1 MDERLIKLAHA
12 IEETKELWEEFKTE
26 EIRIYLEYLKE
37 LWSSLV
43 EQWSC
48 SSLFSCVVSV
58 ECARKPPNFSHLKH
72 EQTDENPT
80 GVF

>member
-1 MDERLIKLAHA
+1 MKAMNTGTLSVMKLMAIQPTTTLADYIILEEASKMDERLIKLVHA

-43 EQWSC
+43 E
-48 SSLFSCVVSV
+48 
-58 ECARKPPNFSHLKH
+58 
-72 EQTDENPT
+72 
-80 GVF
+80 

>member
-1 MDERLIKLAHA
+1 MKAMNTGTLSVMKLMATQPTTTLADYIILEEASKMDERLIKLAHA

-43 EQWSC
+43 E
-48 SSLFSCVVSV
+48 
-58 ECARKPPNFSHLKH
+58 
-72 EQTDENPT
+72 
-80 GVF
+80 

>member
-12 IEETKELWEEFKTE
+12 IEETKELWEEFKIE

-43 EQWSC
+43 E
-48 SSLFSCVVSV
+48 
-58 ECARKPPNFSHLKH
+58 
-72 EQTDENPT
+72 
-80 GVF
+80 

>member
-1 MDERLIKLAHA
+1 MKAMNTGTLSVMRLMATQPTTTLADSIIFMEVSKMDERLIKLAHA

-43 EQWSC
+43 E
-48 SSLFSCVVSV
+48 
-58 ECARKPPNFSHLKH
+58 
-72 EQTDENPT
+72 
-80 GVF
+80 

>member
-1 MDERLIKLAHA
+1 MKAMNTGTLSVMRLMVTQPATILADYIILEEASKMDDRLIKLAHA

-43 EQWSC
+43 E
-48 SSLFSCVVSV
+48 
-58 ECARKPPNFSHLKH
+58 
-72 EQTDENPT
+72 
-80 GVF
+80 

>member
-1 MDERLIKLAHA
+1 MATQPTTTLADYIILEEASNMDERLIKLVHA

-43 EQWSC
+43 E
-48 SSLFSCVVSV
+48 
-58 ECARKPPNFSHLKH
+58 
-72 EQTDENPT
+72 
-80 GVF
+80 

>member
-1 MDERLIKLAHA
+1 MATQPATTLADYIILEEVSKMDERLIKLVHA

-43 EQWSC
+43 E
-48 SSLFSCVVSV
+48 
-58 ECARKPPNFSHLKH
+58 
-72 EQTDENPT
+72 
-80 GVF
+80 

>member
-1 MDERLIKLAHA
+1 MKATNTGTLSVMKLMATQPTTTLADYIILEEASKMDERLIKLAHA

-43 EQWSC
+43 
-48 SSLFSCVVSV
+48 
-58 ECARKPPNFSHLKH
+58 K
-72 EQTDENPT
+72 
-80 GVF
+80 

>member
-1 MDERLIKLAHA
+1 MATQPVTTLADYIILEEVSKMDERLIKLVHA

-43 EQWSC
+43 E
-48 SSLFSCVVSV
+48 
-58 ECARKPPNFSHLKH
+58 
-72 EQTDENPT
+72 
-80 GVF
+80 

>member
-1 MDERLIKLAHA
+1 MKAMNTATLSVMRLMATQLATTLADYTILEEASKMDERLLKLAHA

-43 EQWSC
+43 E
-48 SSLFSCVVSV
+48 
-58 ECARKPPNFSHLKH
+58 
-72 EQTDENPT
+72 
-80 GVF
+80 

>member
-1 MDERLIKLAHA
+1 MHAGTLSVTLLMVTQLTTILADSIIFMEASKMEERLIKLAHA

-43 EQWSC
+43 E
-48 SSLFSCVVSV
+48 
-58 ECARKPPNFSHLKH
+58 
-72 EQTDENPT
+72 
-80 GVF
+80 

>member
-1 MDERLIKLAHA
+1 MKATNTGTLSVMRLMATQPVTTLADYIILEEVSKMDERLIKLAHA

-43 EQWSC
+43 E
-48 SSLFSCVVSV
+48 
-58 ECARKPPNFSHLKH
+58 
-72 EQTDENPT
+72 
-80 GVF
+80 

>member
-1 MDERLIKLAHA
+1 MVTQLTTILVDSIIFMEASKIGLINLAHA

-43 EQWSC
+43 
-48 SSLFSCVVSV
+48 
-58 ECARKPPNFSHLKH
+58 K
-72 EQTDENPT
+72 
-80 GVF
+80 

>member
-1 MDERLIKLAHA
+1 MKAMNTGTLSVMRLMATQPTTTLADYIILEEVSKMDERLIKLAHA

-43 EQWSC
+43 E
-48 SSLFSCVVSV
+48 
-58 ECARKPPNFSHLKH
+58 
-72 EQTDENPT
+72 
-80 GVF
+80 

>member
-1 MDERLIKLAHA
+1 MKAMNTGTLSVMRLMATQPTTTLADYIILEEASKMGLIKLAHA

-43 EQWSC
+43 E
-48 SSLFSCVVSV
+48 
-58 ECARKPPNFSHLKH
+58 
-72 EQTDENPT
+72 
-80 GVF
+80 

>member
-1 MDERLIKLAHA
+1 MHAGTLSVTLLMVTQLTTILADSIIFMEASKMDERLIKLAHA

-43 EQWSC
+43 
-48 SSLFSCVVSV
+48 
-58 ECARKPPNFSHLKH
+58 K
-72 EQTDENPT
+72 
-80 GVF
+80 

>member
-1 MDERLIKLAHA
+1 MKAMNTGTLNVMRLMATQPTTTLADYIILEEASNMDERLIKLVHA

-43 EQWSC
+43 E
-48 SSLFSCVVSV
+48 
-58 ECARKPPNFSHLKH
+58 
-72 EQTDENPT
+72 
-80 GVF
+80 

>member
-1 MDERLIKLAHA
+1 MHAGTLSVMLLMVTQLTTILADYIILEEASKMDERLIKLAHA

-43 EQWSC
+43 E
-48 SSLFSCVVSV
+48 
-58 ECARKPPNFSHLKH
+58 
-72 EQTDENPT
+72 
-80 GVF
+80 

>member
-1 MDERLIKLAHA
+1 MKAMNAGTLSVMKLMATQPTTTLADYIILEEASKMDERLIKLAHA

-43 EQWSC
+43 E
-48 SSLFSCVVSV
+48 
-58 ECARKPPNFSHLKH
+58 
-72 EQTDENPT
+72 
-80 GVF
+80 

>member
-1 MDERLIKLAHA
+1 MHAGTLSVTLLMVTQLTTILADSIIFMEASKMDERLIKLAHA

-43 EQWSC
+43 E
-48 SSLFSCVVSV
+48 
-58 ECARKPPNFSHLKH
+58 
-72 EQTDENPT
+72 
-80 GVF
+80 

>member
-1 MDERLIKLAHA
+1 MNTGTLSVMLLMVTQLTTRLADSIIFMEASKMGLIKLAHA

-43 EQWSC
+43 E
-48 SSLFSCVVSV
+48 
-58 ECARKPPNFSHLKH
+58 
-72 EQTDENPT
+72 
-80 GVF
+80 

>member
-1 MDERLIKLAHA
+1 MKAMNTGTLSVMRLMATQPTTTLADYIILEEASKMDERLIKLAHA

-43 EQWSC
+43 E
-48 SSLFSCVVSV
+48 
-58 ECARKPPNFSHLKH
+58 
-72 EQTDENPT
+72 
-80 GVF
+80 

>member
-1 MDERLIKLAHA
+1 MVTQLTIILADYTILEEASNMDERLIKLAHA

-43 EQWSC
+43 E
-48 SSLFSCVVSV
+48 
-58 ECARKPPNFSHLKH
+58 
-72 EQTDENPT
+72 
-80 GVF
+80 

>member
-1 MDERLIKLAHA
+1 MVTQLTTILVDSIIFMEASKMDERLIKLAHA

-43 EQWSC
+43 E
-48 SSLFSCVVSV
+48 
-58 ECARKPPNFSHLKH
+58 
-72 EQTDENPT
+72 
-80 GVF
+80 

>member
-1 MDERLIKLAHA
+1 MKAMNTGTLSVMKLMATQLTTTLADYIILEEASKMDERLIKLAHA

-43 EQWSC
+43 E
-48 SSLFSCVVSV
+48 
-58 ECARKPPNFSHLKH
+58 
-72 EQTDENPT
+72 
-80 GVF
+80 

>member
-26 EIRIYLEYLKE
+26 EIRIYLAYLKE

-43 EQWSC
+43 
-48 SSLFSCVVSV
+48 
-58 ECARKPPNFSHLKH
+58 K
-72 EQTDENPT
+72 
-80 GVF
+80 

>member
-1 MDERLIKLAHA
+1 MATQPITTLADYIILEEVSKMDERLIKLAHA

-43 EQWSC
+43 E
-48 SSLFSCVVSV
+48 
-58 ECARKPPNFSHLKH
+58 
-72 EQTDENPT
+72 
-80 GVF
+80 

>member
-1 MDERLIKLAHA
+1 MKAMNIGTLSVMRLMATQPTTILADYIILEEASKMDERLLKLAHA

-43 EQWSC
+43 E
-48 SSLFSCVVSV
+48 
-58 ECARKPPNFSHLKH
+58 
-72 EQTDENPT
+72 
-80 GVF
+80 

>member
-1 MDERLIKLAHA
+1 MKAMNAGIMSVMRLMATQLTTTLADYIILEEASKMDERLIKLAHA

-43 EQWSC
+43 E
-48 SSLFSCVVSV
+48 
-58 ECARKPPNFSHLKH
+58 
-72 EQTDENPT
+72 
-80 GVF
+80 